1 MSIVDNNQSTTNKPT
16 KFKIRI
22 SDDESVEFRPTATFA
37 HVTSKQVL
45 KIIAGASVDVT
56 AENNRNKVNFKLVG
70 KENLFGFVNYFDND
84 LDDESEKTEVDT
96 VIADLQARLRD
107 VKISDITSPLTEDQ
121 ADKLISGL

>member
-22 SDDESVEFRPTATFA
+22 SDDESV
-37 HVTSKQVL
+37 
-45 KIIAGASVDVT
+45 
-56 AENNRNKVNFKLVG
+56 ENNRNKVNFKLVG